1 LSTLVKGI
9 SSLDSQTDVDYVTLA
24 SKTEGYSI
32 SDLGDL
38 INNTL
43 QQCMIR
49 SAKEDLSVVSYF
61 LLKKDLAEYQQRI
74 TMADFE
80 MAQAAFT
87 PISLRGVTLQKSSVQ
102 WSDIGGKLFLPDSSD
117 EADKQ
122 VYMNLDGSCARLW
135 NGRQNTPRSLRPVHS
150 VYVAA

>member
-1 LSTLVKGI
+1 
-9 SSLDSQTDVDYVTLA
+9 VDYVTLA

-38 INNTL
+38 VNNTL

-49 SAKEDLSVVSYF
+49 SSKGDLDHVSC
-61 LLKKDLAEYQQRI
+61 LLPRRSRDSAEYQQCI

-102 WSDIGGKLFLPDSSD
+102 WSDIGGKLLFLEVFGPS
-117 EADKQ
+117 
-122 VYMNLDGSCARLW
+122 
-135 NGRQNTPRSLRPVHS
+135 
-150 VYVAA
+150 